1 MLGGGMEPT
10 TVKASW
16 FQKLWMGLTENGA
29 SGNPHQL
36 QQGLQAT
43 TVKLVQVHRQLDRL
57 QSQRNLERM
66 QLAKAYQSLPQDRRQ
81 QLPTTLRNALD
92 RIEAEYF

>member
-16 FQKLWMGLTENGA
+16 FQKIWMGLIDNGV
-29 SGNPHQL
+29 SGNPQQL
-36 QQGLQAT
+36 QQGLHAT
-43 TVKLVQVHRQLDRL
+43 TVKLVQVHRQMDRL

-66 QLAKAYQSLPQDRRQ
+66 QLAQAYQSLPPERRQ
-81 QLPTTLRNALD
+81 QLPKSLRDALD
-92 RIEAEYF
+92 RIESEYF

>member
-1 MLGGGMEPT
+1 MLGGGIEPT
-10 TVKASW
+10 TVKISW
-16 FQKLWMGLTENGA
+16 FQKLWMGLTEHDV
-29 SGNPHQL
+29 SGNPQQL
-36 QQGLQAT
+36 QQSLHAT
-43 TVKLVQVHRQLDRL
+43 TVKLVQVHRQIDRL